1 MRFKLVE
8 FCEMKLATP
17 VLNAVLMTVLIGG
30 CATVAQDTQPIVATS
45 ITTQTTSTSDSTP
58 TTQTTPATQ
67 TNSPSTNSLA
77 PVTSQTVLAAST
89 TTLPIASVSTTK
101 LTTTTVASSNRPK
114 LSVSQTTNLNPNG
127 TSVTVRGTG
136 YDISKGVYVIVCTQA
151 APGPQSTCV
160 GGVNIDGSSASSVW
174 INSQPPSYAV
184 GLTTA
189 FQPDGSFSVVLLVVA
204 KSGALDCTVVKC
216 GVVTRSDH
224 LRYTDRTQDV
234 FVPITF
240 NANQ

>member
-1 MRFKLVE
+1 
-8 FCEMKLATP
+8 MKLATH
-17 VLNAVLMTVLIGG
+17 LLMAVVIAG
-30 CATVAQDTQPIVATS
+30 CATAAQNTQPLVATS
-45 ITTQTTSTSDSTP
+45 IVIQTSTTSESTETTGSSTST
-58 TTQTTPATQ
+58 
-67 TNSPSTNSLA
+67 LA
-77 PVTSQTVLAAST
+77 PVVADSTLADST
-89 TTLPIASVSTTK
+89 TTAPLKTVATTV
-101 LTTTTVASSNRPK
+101 LTSTTVASTGRPK

-136 YDISKGVYVIVCTQA
+136 YDITKGVYVIVCTQA

-174 INSQPPSYAV
+174 INSQPPSYGV
-184 GLTTA
+184 GLALA
-189 FQPDGSFSVVLLVVA
+189 FQPDGSFNVVLSVVA
-204 KSGALDCTVVKC
+204 KSGDLDCTVVKC

-240 NANQ
+240 NAN

>member
-1 MRFKLVE
+1 MS
-8 FCEMKLATP
+8 
-17 VLNAVLMTVLIGG
+17 VLIGG
-30 CATVAQDTQPIVATS
+30 CATVAQDTQPKVATS
-45 ITTQTTSTSDSTP
+45 ITVQTTSPSTSTLVP
-58 TTQTTPATQ
+58 KVPQTTLKA
-67 TNSPSTNSLA
+67 L
-77 PVTSQTVLAAST
+77 T
-89 TTLPIASVSTTK
+89 TTLPLASVSTTK
-101 LTTTTVASSNRPK
+101 PTTTTVASAIRPK

-174 INSQPPSYAV
+174 INSQPPSYAL

-189 FQPDGSFSVVLLVVA
+189 FQPDGSFSVVLSVVA
-204 KSGALDCTVVKC
+204 KSGALDCTVLKC

-240 NANQ
+240 NTN

>member
-1 MRFKLVE
+1 MRYRLVE
-8 FCEMKLATP
+8 FDEMKLATH
-17 VLNAVLMTVLIGG
+17 LLMAVVIAG
-30 CATVAQDTQPIVATS
+30 CATAAQNTQPLVATS
-45 ITTQTTSTSDSTP
+45 IVIQTSTTSESTETTGSSTST
-58 TTQTTPATQ
+58 
-67 TNSPSTNSLA
+67 LA
-77 PVTSQTVLAAST
+77 PVVADSTLADST
-89 TTLPIASVSTTK
+89 TTAPLKTVATTV
-101 LTTTTVASSNRPK
+101 LTATTVASTGRPK

-136 YDISKGVYVIVCTQA
+136 YDITKGVYVIVCTQA

-174 INSQPPSYAV
+174 INSQPPSYGV
-184 GLTTA
+184 GLALA
-189 FQPDGSFSVVLLVVA
+189 FQPDGSFNVVLSVVA
-204 KSGALDCTVVKC
+204 KSGDLDCTVVKC

-240 NANQ
+240 NAN

>member
-1 MRFKLVE
+1 
-8 FCEMKLATP
+8 MKLATH
-17 VLNAVLMTVLIGG
+17 LLMAVVIAG
-30 CATVAQDTQPIVATS
+30 CATAAQNTQPLVATS
-45 ITTQTTSTSDSTP
+45 IVIQTSTTSESTETTGSSTST
-58 TTQTTPATQ
+58 
-67 TNSPSTNSLA
+67 LA
-77 PVTSQTVLAAST
+77 PVVADTTLADST
-89 TTLPIASVSTTK
+89 TTAPLKTVATTV
-101 LTTTTVASSNRPK
+101 LTATTVASTGRPK

-136 YDISKGVYVIVCTQA
+136 YDITKGVYVIVCTQA

-174 INSQPPSYAV
+174 INSQPPSYGV
-184 GLTTA
+184 GLALA
-189 FQPDGSFSVVLLVVA
+189 FQPDGSFNVVLSVVA
-204 KSGALDCTVVKC
+204 KSGDLDCTVVKC

-240 NANQ
+240 NAN

>member
-1 MRFKLVE
+1 
-8 FCEMKLATP
+8 MKLATP
-17 VLNAVLMTVLIGG
+17 VLIAVLIGG

-45 ITTQTTSTSDSTP
+45 ITVQTTSTSNSSP

-67 TNSPSTNSLA
+67 TTQTNSPSTSTLA
-77 PVTSQTVLAAST
+77 PVASQTVLTAST
-89 TTLPIASVSTTK
+89 TTLPRTSVSTTK
-101 LTTTTVASSNRPK
+101 LTTTTVGSTSRPK

-136 YDISKGVYVIVCTQA
+136 YDITKGVYVIVCTQA

-160 GGVNIDGSSASSVW
+160 GGINIDGSSASSVW
-174 INSQPPSYAV
+174 INSQPPSYAA

-204 KSGALDCTVVKC
+204 KSGALDCTVLKC

-240 NANQ
+240 NAN

>member
-1 MRFKLVE
+1 
-8 FCEMKLATP
+8 MKLATP
-17 VLNAVLMTVLIGG
+17 VLNAVLMSVLIGG
-30 CATVAQDTQPIVATS
+30 CATVAQDTQPKVATS
-45 ITTQTTSTSDSTP
+45 ITVQTTSPSTSTIVP
-58 TTQTTPATQ
+58 KVPQTTLKA
-67 TNSPSTNSLA
+67 L
-77 PVTSQTVLAAST
+77 T
-89 TTLPIASVSTTK
+89 TTLPLASVSTTK
-101 LTTTTVASSNRPK
+101 PTTTTVASAIRPK

-189 FQPDGSFSVVLLVVA
+189 FQPDGSFSVVLSVVA

-234 FVPITF
+234 FVPISF
-240 NANQ
+240 NTN

>member
-1 MRFKLVE
+1 
-8 FCEMKLATP
+8 MKLATP
-17 VLNAVLMTVLIGG
+17 VLIAVLIGG

-45 ITTQTTSTSDSTP
+45 ITVQTTSTSNSTP
-58 TTQTTPATQ
+58 TTQT
-67 TNSPSTNSLA
+67 NSSSTSTLA
-77 PVTSQTVLAAST
+77 PVASQTVLTAST
-89 TTLPIASVSTTK
+89 TTLPRTSVSTTK
-101 LTTTTVASSNRPK
+101 LTTTTVASTSRPK

-136 YDISKGVYVIVCTQA
+136 YDITKGVYVIVCTQA

-160 GGVNIDGSSASSVW
+160 GGINIDGSSASSVW
-174 INSQPPSYAV
+174 INSQPPSYAA

-204 KSGALDCTVVKC
+204 KSGALDCTVLKC

-240 NANQ
+240 NAN